1 MERFLQ
7 NLLIASIHGSIL
19 IFAVLLLRLVLL
31 KTPKKYIC
39 FLWLLAGIR
48 LLLPI
53 EIRSDLSLQ
62 PEFTLSFAKISS
74 LKWAAVLPWVWAVIA
89 ACFAIY
95 SLISYLRLK
104 DQVRDAIRIRG
115 GWESNKIETAFILG
129 FIKPKI
135 YIPMG
140 MDSQSRQNI
149 LAHERTHLD
158 KGDHWIKMIGFL
170 ALALHWFNPL
180 VWVAY
185 ILLCKDIE
193 IACDERVI
201 RFMELDERK
210 AYSSALLRCSS
221 RRAHFAASPVAF
233 GEVSVKQRILSIL
246 KYKKPS
252 FWLSLLGVL
261 AFFFVAVCFLTSP
274 PAAQTEVLS
283 PEEQAN
289 LAKIEQCREDLEERL
304 ASQELYIWMD
314 GTDSQGCVRWSAK
327 LYRQGEDTLWTLAFA
342 YREGIAEG
350 RMERAG
356 KHYVWY
362 SNGWVQSETADTQFE
377 TWLDLCRWDMDTAEF
392 VEETQED
399 GRRRLVFSTQWTEE
413 NKTRHMQ
420 TVAVGYDKTGVLSGI
435 RIEQPNYPDTDKIHL
450 NFGDRVINPEGEKP
464 ISQVFEEAEAAI
476 RDENVTNAE
485 LESQAVYNDW
495 GVSFRVA
502 ADRLSSTGSDISF
515 YQMEFGKGNLF
526 TTDEYWIEKY
536 TDGTWEQVPTVTTPN
551 WEGKGYGV
559 AKMNSTYE
567 YLDWSPLYGQLE
579 PGLYRMG
586 KRFENRGQEGNGVTR
601 LPAYAEFTILETV
614 NGDTPE
620 AKAAV
625 ERCYTKLEELKQRK
639 VLHWKTVSAKDSEDE
654 VWADGEDFLHITHF
668 FGPDVPEE
676 QLTENERRLTPR
688 TDTMVRYEGVG
699 YVTLREDPDIP
710 ASKDLGLAISTLSP
724 TRGGWSW
731 YGSIGEDL
739 NMSFYERKNQPIS
752 FPEGIGVVSDEK
764 VCFAAVW
771 DVGDGTQEMDIYTYR
786 FDEDGNLVYMEFKPM
801 DDGPERVFSM
811 EIFADTQTEIQ
822 EKIQSAV
829 RDVVTESFS
838 WTQDQAK
845 YTSGDFNIRQDSF
858 VNTQVSPVTGPV
870 QAARLAKQ
878 EYPNLPDEYA
888 IHVYRDDTMGM
899 WKVTI
904 ETEVAVQSE
913 YEFRDVYLS
922 DSGVTQLLVYEGPL
936 RFDESRK

>member
-7 NLLIASIHGSIL
+7 NLFTASIHGSIL
-19 IFAVLLLRLVLL
+19 IFAVLLLRLVLF

-62 PEFTLSFAKISS
+62 PELTLSFAKISS
-74 LKWAAVLPWVWAVIA
+74 LKWAAVLPWVWAAIA

-95 SLISYLRLK
+95 SLISYLKLK

-193 IACDERVI
+193 TACDERVI

-289 LAKIEQCREDLEERL
+289 LAKIEACREELEAQFAKE
-304 ASQELYIWMD
+304 AFCAAI
-314 GTDSQGCVRWSAK
+314 QGRTSNGSVRWTAK
-327 LYRQGEDTLWTLAFA
+327 LYWQGEDTLWTLCTS
-342 YREGIAEG
+342 YQEGIAEG
-350 RMERAG
+350 YMERAG
-356 KHYVWY
+356 KHYAWY
-362 SNGWVQSETADTQFE
+362 SDSWMLVDKADTRFGQ
-377 TWLDLCRWDMDTAEF
+377 WLDLFRWDMDTAAF
-392 VEETQED
+392 VEDTQED
-399 GRRRLVFSTQWTEE
+399 GYDRLRFTTQWEGEDQTIH
-413 NKTRHMQ
+413 TQ
-420 TVAVGYDKTGVLSGI
+420 TVQYTSKDTSVWVQ
-435 RIEQPNYPDTDKIHL
+435 IERPNYPDVDIIAL
-450 NFGDRVINPEGEKP
+450 CFGENVFFPEISKP

-495 GVSFRVA
+495 GVSFRVDD
-502 ADRLSSTGSDISF
+502 DRLSSTGSDISF

-614 NGDTPE
+614 NGDAPE

-676 QLTENERRLTPR
+676 QLTENERRLIPR
-688 TDTMVRYEGVG
+688 TDTMVRYDGVG
-699 YVTLREDPDIP
+699 YETLREDPDVP

-739 NMSFYERKNQPIS
+739 NMSFYERQNQPIS
-752 FPEGIGVVSDEK
+752 FPEGIGVISDEK

-771 DVGDGTQEMDIYTYR
+771 DVGDGTQEMDIYTYC
-786 FDEDGNLVYMEFKPM
+786 FDEDGNLVYMEFKPI

-829 RDVVTESFS
+829 QDVVTEPFS

-845 YTSGDFNIRQDSF
+845 YTSGDFNVRQDSF

-878 EYPNLPDEYA
+878 EYPNLPNEYA
-888 IHVYRDDTMGM
+888 IQVFRDDTMGM

-936 RFDESRK
+936 RFDEPRK

>member
-7 NLLIASIHGSIL
+7 NLLTASIHGSIL

-95 SLISYLRLK
+95 SLISYLKLK

-115 GWESNKIETAFILG
+115 GWESDKIETAFILG

-193 IACDERVI
+193 TACDERVI

-289 LAKIEQCREDLEERL
+289 LAKIEACREELEAQFAKE
-304 ASQELYIWMD
+304 AFYAAI
-314 GTDSQGCVRWSAK
+314 QGRTSNGSVRWTAK
-327 LYRQGEDTLWTLAFA
+327 LYWQGEDTLWTLCTS
-342 YREGIAEG
+342 YQEGIAEG
-350 RMERAG
+350 YMERAG
-356 KHYVWY
+356 KHYAWY
-362 SNGWVQSETADTQFE
+362 SDSWMLVDKADTRFGQ
-377 TWLDLCRWDMDTAEF
+377 WLDLFRWDMDTAAF
-392 VEETQED
+392 VEDTQED
-399 GRRRLVFSTQWTEE
+399 GYDRLRFTTQWEGEDQTIH
-413 NKTRHMQ
+413 TQ
-420 TVAVGYDKTGVLSGI
+420 TVQYTSKDTSVWVQ
-435 RIEQPNYPDTDKIHL
+435 IERPNYPDVDIIAL
-450 NFGDRVINPEGEKP
+450 CFGENVFFPEISKP

-495 GVSFRVA
+495 GVSFRIDD
-502 ADRLSSTGSDISF
+502 DRLSSTGSDISF

-536 TDGTWEQVPTVTTPN
+536 TDGTWQQVPTVTTPN

-829 RDVVTESFS
+829 QDVVTEPFS
-838 WTQDQAK
+838 WTQDQTK

-878 EYPNLPDEYA
+878 EYPNLPNEYA
-888 IHVYRDDTMGM
+888 IQVFRDDTMGM

-904 ETEVAVQSE
+904 QTEVAVQSE
-913 YEFRDVYLS
+913 YEYRDVYLS

>member
-7 NLLIASIHGSIL
+7 NLLTASIHGSIL

-39 FLWLLAGIR
+39 YLWLLAGIR

-95 SLISYLRLK
+95 SLISYLKLK

-115 GWESNKIETAFILG
+115 GWESDKIETAFILG

-193 IACDERVI
+193 TACDERVI

-289 LAKIEQCREDLEERL
+289 LAKIEQCREELEAQFAKE
-304 ASQELYIWMD
+304 AFCAAI
-314 GTDSQGCVRWSAK
+314 QGRTSNGSVRWTAK
-327 LYRQGEDTLWTLAFA
+327 LYWQGEDTLWTLCTS
-342 YREGIAEG
+342 YQEGIAEG
-350 RMERAG
+350 YMERAG
-356 KHYVWY
+356 KHYAWY
-362 SNGWVQSETADTQFE
+362 SDSWMLVDKADTRFGQ
-377 TWLDLCRWDMDTAEF
+377 WLDLFRWDMDTAAF
-392 VEETQED
+392 VEDTQED
-399 GRRRLVFSTQWTEE
+399 GYDRLRFTTQWEGEDQTIH
-413 NKTRHMQ
+413 TQ
-420 TVAVGYDKTGVLSGI
+420 TVQYTSKDTSVWVQ
-435 RIEQPNYPDTDKIHL
+435 IERPNYPDVDIIAL
-450 NFGDRVINPEGEKP
+450 CFGENVFFPEISKP

-495 GVSFRVA
+495 GVSFRIDD
-502 ADRLSSTGSDISF
+502 DRLSSTGSDISF

-614 NGDTPE
+614 YGDPE

-639 VLHWKTVSAKDSEDE
+639 VLHWKTVSAKNSEDE

-676 QLTENERRLTPR
+676 QLTEDDRRLTPR

-699 YVTLREDPDIP
+699 YETLREDPDIP

-731 YGSIGEDL
+731 CGSIGEDL
-739 NMSFYERKNQPIS
+739 NMIFYERKNHPIS

-771 DVGDGTQEMDIYTYR
+771 DVGDGTQEMDIYTYC
-786 FDEDGNLVYMEFKPM
+786 FDENGNLVYMEFKPI

-829 RDVVTESFS
+829 QDVVTEPFS

-845 YTSGDFNIRQDSF
+845 YTSGDFNVRQDSF
-858 VNTQVSPVTGPV
+858 VNTQVSPVTSPV

-878 EYPNLPDEYA
+878 EYPNLPNEYA
-888 IHVYRDDTMGM
+888 IQVFRDDTMGM

-904 ETEVAVQSE
+904 QTEVAVQSE
-913 YEFRDVYLS
+913 YEYRDVYLS

-936 RFDESRK
+936 RFDEPRK

>member
-7 NLLIASIHGSIL
+7 NLLTASIHGSIL
-19 IFAVLLLRLVLL
+19 IFAVLLLRLVLF

-39 FLWLLAGIR
+39 YLWLLAGIR

-95 SLISYLRLK
+95 SLISYLKLK

-115 GWESNKIETAFILG
+115 GWESSKIETAFILG

-289 LAKIEQCREDLEERL
+289 LAKIEQCREELEAQFAKE
-304 ASQELYIWMD
+304 AFCAAI
-314 GTDSQGCVRWSAK
+314 QGRTSNGSVRWTAK
-327 LYRQGEDTLWTLAFA
+327 LYWQGEDTLWTLCTS
-342 YREGIAEG
+342 YQEGIAEG
-350 RMERAG
+350 YMERAG
-356 KHYVWY
+356 KHYAWY
-362 SNGWVQSETADTQFE
+362 SDSWMLVDKADTRFGQ
-377 TWLDLCRWDMDTAEF
+377 WLDLFRWDMDTAAF
-392 VEETQED
+392 VEDTQED
-399 GRRRLVFSTQWTEE
+399 GYDRLRFTTQWEGEDQTIH
-413 NKTRHMQ
+413 TQ
-420 TVAVGYDKTGVLSGI
+420 TVQYTSKDTSVWVQ
-435 RIEQPNYPDTDKIHL
+435 IERPNYPDVDIIAL
-450 NFGDRVINPEGEKP
+450 CFGENVFFPESSKP

-495 GVSFRVA
+495 GVSFRIDD
-502 ADRLSSTGSDISF
+502 DRLSSTGSDISF

-586 KRFENRGQEGNGVTR
+586 KRFENRGHEGNGVMR

-654 VWADGEDFLHITHF
+654 VWADGENFLHITHF

-676 QLTENERRLTPR
+676 QLTEDDRRLIPR
-688 TDTMVRYEGVG
+688 TDTMVRYDGVG
-699 YVTLREDPDIP
+699 YETLREDPDIP

-739 NMSFYERKNQPIS
+739 NMNLYERKNQPIS
-752 FPEGIGVVSDEK
+752 FPEGIGVISDEK

-786 FDEDGNLVYMEFKPM
+786 FDEDGNLVYMEFKPI

-829 RDVVTESFS
+829 RDVVTEPFS

-845 YTSGDFNIRQDSF
+845 YTSGDFNVRQDSF

-878 EYPNLPDEYA
+878 EYPNLPNEYS
-888 IHVYRDDTMGM
+888 ILVFRDDTMGM

-904 ETEVAVQSE
+904 KTEVAVQSE
-913 YEFRDVYLS
+913 YEYRDVYLS

-936 RFDESRK
+936 RFDEPRK

>member
-7 NLLIASIHGSIL
+7 NLFTASIHGSIL

-39 FLWLLAGIR
+39 YLWLLAGIR

-95 SLISYLRLK
+95 SLISYLKLK

-115 GWESNKIETAFILG
+115 GWESDKIETAFILG

-193 IACDERVI
+193 TACDERVI

-274 PAAQTEVLS
+274 PAAQTEALS

-289 LAKIEQCREDLEERL
+289 LAKIEQCREELEAQFAKE
-304 ASQELYIWMD
+304 AFCAAI
-314 GTDSQGCVRWSAK
+314 QGRTSNGSVRWTAK
-327 LYRQGEDTLWTLAFA
+327 LYWQGEDTLWTLCTS
-342 YREGIAEG
+342 YQEGIAEG
-350 RMERAG
+350 YMERAG
-356 KHYVWY
+356 KHYAWY
-362 SNGWVQSETADTQFE
+362 SDSWMLVDKADTRFGQ
-377 TWLDLCRWDMDTAEF
+377 WLDLFRWDMDTAAF
-392 VEETQED
+392 VEDTQED
-399 GRRRLVFSTQWTEE
+399 GYDRLRFTTQWEGEDQTIH
-413 NKTRHMQ
+413 TQ
-420 TVAVGYDKTGVLSGI
+420 TVQYTSKDTSVWVQ
-435 RIEQPNYPDTDKIHL
+435 IERPNYPDVDIIAL
-450 NFGDRVINPEGEKP
+450 CFGENVFFPEISKP

-495 GVSFRVA
+495 GVSFRVDD
-502 ADRLSSTGSDISF
+502 DRLSSTGSDISF

-639 VLHWKTVSAKDSEDE
+639 ILHWKTVSAKDSEDE
-654 VWADGEDFLHITHF
+654 VWADGENFLHITHF

-676 QLTENERRLTPR
+676 QLTEDDRRLIPR
-688 TDTMVRYEGVG
+688 TDTMVRYDGVG
-699 YVTLREDPDIP
+699 YETLREDPDIP

-739 NMSFYERKNQPIS
+739 NMNLYERKNQPIS
-752 FPEGIGVVSDEK
+752 FPEGIGVISDEK
-764 VCFAAVW
+764 ICFAAVW

-829 RDVVTESFS
+829 QDVVTEPFS

-870 QAARLAKQ
+870 QAARLAKR
-878 EYPNLPDEYA
+878 EYPNLPNEYA
-888 IHVYRDDTMGM
+888 IQVFRDDTMGM

-913 YEFRDVYLS
+913 YEYRDVYLS

-936 RFDESRK
+936 RFDEPRK

>member
-7 NLLIASIHGSIL
+7 NLLTASIHGSIL

-39 FLWLLAGIR
+39 YLWLLAGIR

-95 SLISYLRLK
+95 SLISYLKLK
-104 DQVRDAIRIRG
+104 NQVRDAIRIRG

-193 IACDERVI
+193 TACDERVI

-289 LAKIEQCREDLEERL
+289 LAKIEACREELEAQFAKE
-304 ASQELYIWMD
+304 AFCAAI
-314 GTDSQGCVRWSAK
+314 QGRTSNGSVRWTAK
-327 LYRQGEDTLWTLAFA
+327 LYWQGEDTLWTLCTS
-342 YREGIAEG
+342 YQEGIAEG
-350 RMERAG
+350 YMERAG
-356 KHYVWY
+356 KHYAWY
-362 SNGWVQSETADTQFE
+362 SDSWMLVDKADTRFGQ
-377 TWLDLCRWDMDTAEF
+377 WLDLFRWDMDTAAF
-392 VEETQED
+392 VEDTQED
-399 GRRRLVFSTQWTEE
+399 GYDRLRFTTQWEGEDQTIH
-413 NKTRHMQ
+413 TQ
-420 TVAVGYDKTGVLSGI
+420 TVQYTSKDTSVWVQ
-435 RIEQPNYPDTDKIHL
+435 IERPNYPDVDIIAL
-450 NFGDRVINPEGEKP
+450 CFGENVFFPEISKP

-495 GVSFRVA
+495 GVSFRIDD
-502 ADRLSSTGSDISF
+502 DRLSSTGSDISF

-676 QLTENERRLTPR
+676 QLTEDERRLIPR

-699 YVTLREDPDIP
+699 YETLREDPDVP

-771 DVGDGTQEMDIYTYR
+771 DVGDGTQEMDIYTYC
-786 FDEDGNLVYMEFKPM
+786 FDENGNLVYKEVKPI

-829 RDVVTESFS
+829 RDVVTEPFS

-845 YTSGDFNIRQDSF
+845 YTSGDFNVRQDSF

-878 EYPNLPDEYA
+878 EYPNLPDEYS
-888 IHVYRDDTMGM
+888 ILVFRDDTMGM

-904 ETEVAVQSE
+904 KTEVAVQSE
-913 YEFRDVYLS
+913 YEYRDVYLS

-936 RFDESRK
+936 RFDEPRK

>member
-1 MERFLQ
+1 MERFLE
-7 NLLIASIHGSIL
+7 NLFTASIHGSIL
-19 IFAVLLLRLVLL
+19 ILAVLLLRLVLL

-62 PEFTLSFAKISS
+62 PELTLSFAKIFSQ
-74 LKWAAVLPWVWAVIA
+74 KWAAVLPWAWAVIA

-95 SLISYLRLK
+95 SLISYLKLK
-104 DQVRDAIRIRG
+104 DRVRDAIRIRG
-115 GWESNKIETAFILG
+115 GWESSKIETAFILG

-180 VWVAY
+180 VWMAY

-193 IACDERVI
+193 TACDERVI

-221 RRAHFAASPVAF
+221 RRTHFAASPVAF

-274 PAAQTEVLS
+274 PAAQTEALS

-289 LAKIEQCREDLEERL
+289 LAKIEACREELEAQFAKE
-304 ASQELYIWMD
+304 AFCAAI
-314 GTDSQGCVRWSAK
+314 QGRTSNGSVRWTAK
-327 LYRQGEDTLWTLAFA
+327 LYWQGEDTLWTLCTS
-342 YREGIAEG
+342 YQEGIAEG
-350 RMERAG
+350 YMERAG
-356 KHYVWY
+356 KHYAWY
-362 SNGWVQSETADTQFE
+362 SDSWMLVDKADTRFGQ
-377 TWLDLCRWDMDTAEF
+377 WLDLFRWDMDTAAF
-392 VEETQED
+392 VEDTQED
-399 GRRRLVFSTQWTEE
+399 GYDRLRFTTQWEGEDQTIH
-413 NKTRHMQ
+413 TQ
-420 TVAVGYDKTGVLSGI
+420 TVQYTSKDTSVWVQ
-435 RIEQPNYPDTDKIHL
+435 IERPNYPDVDIIAL
-450 NFGDRVINPEGEKP
+450 CFGENVFFPEISKP

-495 GVSFRVA
+495 GVSFRVDD
-502 ADRLSSTGSDISF
+502 DRLSSTGSDISF

-536 TDGTWEQVPTVTTPN
+536 TDGTWERVPTVTTPN

-620 AKAAV
+620 AKVAV

-676 QLTENERRLTPR
+676 QLTEDDRRLIPR

-699 YVTLREDPDIP
+699 YETLREDPDIP

-724 TRGGWSW
+724 TGGGWSW

-739 NMSFYERKNQPIS
+739 NMSFYERKNQPIF

-786 FDEDGNLVYMEFKPM
+786 FDEDGNLIYMEFKPI

-829 RDVVTESFS
+829 RDVVTEPFS

-858 VNTQVSPVTGPV
+858 VNTRVSPVTGPV

-878 EYPNLPDEYA
+878 EYPNLPNEYS
-888 IHVYRDDTMGM
+888 IRVFRDDTMGM

-904 ETEVAVQSE
+904 KTEVAVQSE
-913 YEFRDVYLS
+913 YEYRDVYLS

-936 RFDESRK
+936 SFDEPRK

>member
-7 NLLIASIHGSIL
+7 NLLTASIHGSIL

-39 FLWLLAGIR
+39 YLWLLAGIR

-95 SLISYLRLK
+95 SLISYLKLK
-104 DQVRDAIRIRG
+104 NQVRDAIRIRG
-115 GWESNKIETAFILG
+115 GWESSKIETAFILG

-193 IACDERVI
+193 TACDERVI

-289 LAKIEQCREDLEERL
+289 LAKIEACREELEAQFAKE
-304 ASQELYIWMD
+304 AFCAAI
-314 GTDSQGCVRWSAK
+314 QGRTSNGSVRWTAK
-327 LYRQGEDTLWTLAFA
+327 LYWQGEDTLWTL
-342 YREGIAEG
+342 YTPYQEGIAEG
-350 RMERAG
+350 YMERAG
-356 KHYVWY
+356 KHYAWY
-362 SNGWVQSETADTQFE
+362 SDSWMLVDKADTQFGQ
-377 TWLDLCRWDMDTAEF
+377 WLDLFRWDMDTAAF
-392 VEETQED
+392 VEDTQED
-399 GRRRLVFSTQWTEE
+399 GYDRLRFTTQWEGEDQTIH
-413 NKTRHMQ
+413 TQ
-420 TVAVGYDKTGVLSGI
+420 TVQYTSKDTSVWVQ
-435 RIEQPNYPDTDKIHL
+435 IERPNYPDVDIIAL
-450 NFGDRVINPEGEKP
+450 CFGENVFFPEINKP

-495 GVSFRVA
+495 GVSFRIDD
-502 ADRLSSTGSDISF
+502 DRLSSTGSDISF

-625 ERCYTKLEELKQRK
+625 ERCYSKLEELKQRK

-676 QLTENERRLTPR
+676 QLTEDDRRLIPR

-699 YVTLREDPDIP
+699 YETLREDPDVP

-731 YGSIGEDL
+731 CGSIGEDL

-771 DVGDGTQEMDIYTYR
+771 DVGDGTQEMDIYTYC

-845 YTSGDFNIRQDSF
+845 YTSGDFNVRQDSF

-878 EYPNLPDEYA
+878 EYPNLPDEYS
-888 IHVYRDDTMGM
+888 ILVFRDDTMGM

-904 ETEVAVQSE
+904 KTEVAVQSE
-913 YEFRDVYLS
+913 YEYRDVYLS

-936 RFDESRK
+936 RFDEPRK

>member
-7 NLLIASIHGSIL
+7 NLLTASIHGSIL
-19 IFAVLLLRLVLL
+19 IFAVLLLRVVLL
-31 KTPKKYIC
+31 KAPKKYIC
-39 FLWLLAGIR
+39 YLWLLAGIR

-95 SLISYLRLK
+95 SLISYLKLK

-193 IACDERVI
+193 TACDERVI

-283 PEEQAN
+283 PEEQEN

-304 ASQELYIWMD
+304 AKEAFCAAI
-314 GTDSQGCVRWSAK
+314 QGRTSNGSVRWTAK
-327 LYRQGEDTLWTLAFA
+327 FYWQGEDTLWTLCT
-342 YREGIAEG
+342 YYQEGIAEG
-350 RMERAG
+350 YMERAG
-356 KHYVWY
+356 KHYAWY
-362 SNGWVQSETADTQFE
+362 SDSWMLVDKADTRFGQ
-377 TWLDLCRWDMDTAEF
+377 WLDLFRWDMDTAAF
-392 VEETQED
+392 VEDTQED
-399 GRRRLVFSTQWTEE
+399 GYDRLRFTTQWEGEDQTIH
-413 NKTRHMQ
+413 TQ
-420 TVAVGYDKTGVLSGI
+420 TVQYTSKDTSVWVQ
-435 RIEQPNYPDTDKIHL
+435 IERPNYPDVDIIAL
-450 NFGDRVINPEGEKP
+450 CFGENVFFPEISKP

-495 GVSFRVA
+495 GVSFRIDD
-502 ADRLSSTGSDISF
+502 DRLSSTGSDISF

-536 TDGTWEQVPTVTTPN
+536 TDGTWQQVPTVTTPN

-676 QLTENERRLTPR
+676 QLTENERRLIPR
-688 TDTMVRYEGVG
+688 TDTMVRYDGVG
-699 YVTLREDPDIP
+699 YETLREDPDIP

-739 NMSFYERKNQPIS
+739 NMNLYERKNQPIS
-752 FPEGIGVVSDEK
+752 FPEGIGVISDEK

-771 DVGDGTQEMDIYTYR
+771 DVGDGTQEMDIYTYC
-786 FDEDGNLVYMEFKPM
+786 FDENGNLVYMEFKPI

-829 RDVVTESFS
+829 QDVVTEPFS

-878 EYPNLPDEYA
+878 EYPNLPDEYS
-888 IHVYRDDTMGM
+888 ILVFRDDTMGM

-936 RFDESRK
+936 KFDESRK

>member
-74 LKWAAVLPWVWAVIA
+74 LKWAAVLPWVWAAIA

-115 GWESNKIETAFILG
+115 GWESDKIETAFILG

-158 KGDHWIKMIGFL
+158 KGDHWIKMFGFL

-193 IACDERVI
+193 TACDERVI

-283 PEEQAN
+283 PEEQEN
-289 LAKIEQCREDLEERL
+289 LAKIEQCREELETQFAKE
-304 ASQELYIWMD
+304 AFCAAI
-314 GTDSQGCVRWSAK
+314 QGRTSNGSVRWTAK
-327 LYRQGEDTLWTLAFA
+327 LYWQGEDNLWTL
-342 YREGIAEG
+342 YTSYQEGIAEG
-350 RMERAG
+350 YMERAG
-356 KHYVWY
+356 KHYAWY
-362 SNGWVQSETADTQFE
+362 SDSWMLVDKADTRFGQ
-377 TWLDLCRWDMDTAEF
+377 WLDLFRWDMDTVAF

-399 GRRRLVFSTQWTEE
+399 GYDRLRFTTQWEGEDQTIH
-413 NKTRHMQ
+413 TQ
-420 TVAVGYDKTGVLSGI
+420 TVQYTSKDTSVWVQ
-435 RIEQPNYPDTDKIHL
+435 IERPNYPDVDIVAL
-450 NFGDRVINPEGEKP
+450 CFGENVFFPESSKP
-464 ISQVFEEAEAAI
+464 VSQVFEEAEATI
-476 RDENVTNAE
+476 RDETLTETE

-495 GVSFRVA
+495 GVSFRIDD
-502 ADRLSSTGSDISF
+502 DRLSSTGSDISF

-625 ERCYTKLEELKQRK
+625 DRCYAKLEELKLRK

-676 QLTENERRLTPR
+676 QLTEHERRLIPR

-699 YVTLREDPDIP
+699 YETLREDPDVP

-764 VCFAAVW
+764 VCFATVW
-771 DVGDGTQEMDIYTYR
+771 DVGDETQEMDIYTYR

-811 EIFADTQTEIQ
+811 EIFTDTQTEIQ

-829 RDVVTESFS
+829 RDVMTEPFS

-878 EYPNLPDEYA
+878 EYPNLPNEYA

-904 ETEVAVQSE
+904 KTEVAVQSE
-913 YEFRDVYLS
+913 YEYRDVYLS

-936 RFDESRK
+936 RFDEPRK

>member
-1 MERFLQ
+1 MERFLE
-7 NLLIASIHGSIL
+7 NLFTASIHGSIL

-39 FLWLLAGIR
+39 YLWLLAGIR

-95 SLISYLRLK
+95 SLISYLKLK

-180 VWVAY
+180 VWMAY

-193 IACDERVI
+193 TACDERVI

-274 PAAQTEVLS
+274 PAQTTKLLT
-283 PEEQAN
+283 PEEQAQM
-289 LAKIEQCREDLEERL
+289 AKIEQCRKDLEDRF
-304 ASQELYIWMD
+304 SRQELCLQITGANASGD
-314 GTDSQGCVRWSAK
+314 VRWNANVYK
-327 LYRQGEDTLWTLAFA
+327 QGSDTLWELYSTT
-342 YREGIAEG
+342 GDVITEG
-350 RMERAG
+350 RMERGG
-356 KHYVWY
+356 KHYAWY
-362 SNGWVQSETADTQFE
+362 SGGWMETDSADTQFDK
-377 TWLDLCRWDMDTAEF
+377 WLNLFRWDMDTAQF
-392 VEETQED
+392 VSETQGENVRELTFTARWAGED
-399 GRRRLVFSTQWTEE
+399 QTLHTQTFWVSYSAEDSLI
-413 NKTRHMQ
+413 M
-420 TVAVGYDKTGVLSGI
+420 VDV
-435 RIEQPNYPDTDKIHL
+435 EQPNYPSTNKIYL
-450 NFGDRVINPEGEKP
+450 
-464 ISQVFEEAEAAI
+464 SFEEQNVSVWGGKTVADFFADADAQI
-476 RDENVTNAE
+476 RDGTVTDADLETQAE
-485 LESQAVYNDW
+485 YNDW
-495 GVSFRVA
+495 GLYFRVDD
-502 ADRLSSTGSDISF
+502 DRLSSVGSDVGFGQSPL
-515 YQMEFGKGNLF
+515 GKGNLF
-526 TTDEYWIEKY
+526 TTDEYWLEKLV
-536 TDGTWEQVPTVTTPN
+536 DGTWEKLPTVMAPSWKN
-551 WEGKGYGV
+551 QGFGV
-559 AKMNSTYE
+559 AKNMSTYG
-567 YLDWSPLYGQLE
+567 YIDWSTLYGKLE
-579 PGLYRMG
+579 PGQYRMG
-586 KRFENRGQEGNGVTR
+586 KQFRCQEENSNQVYEI
-601 LPAYAEFTILETV
+601 PFYAEFQINESV
-614 NGDTPE
+614 ESASPD
-620 AKAAV
+620 AQAAV
-625 ERCYTKLEELKQRK
+625 ERCYSKLEELKK
-639 VLHWKTVSAKDSEDE
+639 KTTLHWKSVMGEDSEFE
-654 VWADGEDFLHITHF
+654 NWVDGEDFLEIVHWN
-668 FGPDVPEE
+668 VPEGAVLME
-676 QLTENERRLTPR
+676 GENSTIPR
-688 TDTMVRYEGVG
+688 VDTSIRYDGVG
-699 YVTLREDPDIP
+699 YADVREDPEVLT
-710 ASKDLGLAISTLSP
+710 SKVLGLGISTLSP
-724 TRGGWSW
+724 NRGGWSTE
-731 YGSIGEDL
+731 GIADDF
-739 NMSFYERKNQPIS
+739 NMSFFERSNHTIT
-752 FPEGIGVVSDEK
+752 FPDGVGVVSDEMVRYMETWK
-764 VCFAAVW
+764 IYGGDEYSAIFTFRFDKNGDLYYMEYKT
-771 DVGDGTQEMDIYTYR
+771 DVGSSRAYISSIE
-786 FDEDGNLVYMEFKPM
+786 
-801 DDGPERVFSM
+801 VFS
-811 EIFADTQTEIQ
+811 DTQQEIR
-822 EKIQSAV
+822 EKIQSTLEE
-829 RDVVTESFS
+829 RLITEPFS

-845 YTSGDFNIRQDSF
+845 YTSGDFNVRQDSF

-878 EYPNLPDEYA
+878 EYPNLPDEYS
-888 IHVYRDDTMGM
+888 IRVFRDDTMGM

-904 ETEVAVQSE
+904 KTEVAVQSE
-913 YEFRDVYLS
+913 YEYRDVYLS

-936 RFDESRK
+936 RFDEPRK

>member
-7 NLLIASIHGSIL
+7 NLFTASFHGSIL

-39 FLWLLAGIR
+39 YLWLLAGIR

-95 SLISYLRLK
+95 SLISYLKLK
-104 DQVRDAIRIRG
+104 NQVRDAIRIRG
-115 GWESNKIETAFILG
+115 GWESDKIETAFILG

-193 IACDERVI
+193 TACDERVI

-283 PEEQAN
+283 PEEQEN
-289 LAKIEQCREDLEERL
+289 LAKIEACREELEAQFAKE
-304 ASQELYIWMD
+304 AFCAAI
-314 GTDSQGCVRWSAK
+314 QGRTSNGSVRWTAK
-327 LYRQGEDTLWTLAFA
+327 LYWQGEDTLWTLCTS
-342 YREGIAEG
+342 YQEGIAEG
-350 RMERAG
+350 YMERAG
-356 KHYVWY
+356 KHYAWY
-362 SNGWVQSETADTQFE
+362 SDSWMLVDKADTRFGQ
-377 TWLDLCRWDMDTAEF
+377 WLDLFRWDMDTAAF
-392 VEETQED
+392 VEDTQED
-399 GRRRLVFSTQWTEE
+399 GYDRLRFTTQWEGEDQTIH
-413 NKTRHMQ
+413 TQ
-420 TVAVGYDKTGVLSGI
+420 TVQYTSKDTSVWVQ
-435 RIEQPNYPDTDKIHL
+435 IERPNYPDVDIIAL
-450 NFGDRVINPEGEKP
+450 CFGENVFFPEISKP

-495 GVSFRVA
+495 GVSFRVDD
-502 ADRLSSTGSDISF
+502 DRLSSTGSDISF

-676 QLTENERRLTPR
+676 QLTEDERRLIPR

-699 YVTLREDPDIP
+699 YETLREDPDVP

-786 FDEDGNLVYMEFKPM
+786 FDEDGNLVYMEFKPI
-801 DDGPERVFSM
+801 DVGPERVFSM

-829 RDVVTESFS
+829 QDVVTEPFS

-845 YTSGDFNIRQDSF
+845 YTSGDFNVRQDSF

-878 EYPNLPDEYA
+878 EYPNLPNEYA
-888 IHVYRDDTMGM
+888 IQVFRDDTMGM

-904 ETEVAVQSE
+904 KTEVAVQSE
-913 YEFRDVYLS
+913 YEYRDVYLS

-936 RFDESRK
+936 SFDEPRK

>member
-7 NLLIASIHGSIL
+7 NLLTASIHGSIL

-39 FLWLLAGIR
+39 YLWLLAGIR

-95 SLISYLRLK
+95 SLISYLKLK

-115 GWESNKIETAFILG
+115 GWESDKIETAFILG

-135 YIPMG
+135 YIPLG

-193 IACDERVI
+193 TACDERVI

-274 PAAQTEVLS
+274 PAAQTQVLS

-289 LAKIEQCREDLEERL
+289 LAKIEACREELEAQFAKE
-304 ASQELYIWMD
+304 AFCAAI
-314 GTDSQGCVRWSAK
+314 QGRTSNGSVRWTAK
-327 LYRQGEDTLWTLAFA
+327 LYWQGEDTLWTLCTS
-342 YREGIAEG
+342 YQEGIAEG
-350 RMERAG
+350 YMERAG
-356 KHYVWY
+356 KHYAWY
-362 SNGWVQSETADTQFE
+362 SDSWMLVDKADTRFGQ
-377 TWLDLCRWDMDTAEF
+377 WLDLFRWDMDTAAF
-392 VEETQED
+392 VEDTQED
-399 GRRRLVFSTQWTEE
+399 GYDRLRFTTQWEGEDQTIH
-413 NKTRHMQ
+413 TQ
-420 TVAVGYDKTGVLSGI
+420 TVQYTSKDTSVWVQ
-435 RIEQPNYPDTDKIHL
+435 IERPNYPDVDIIAL
-450 NFGDRVINPEGEKP
+450 CFGENVFFPEISKP

-495 GVSFRVA
+495 GVSFRIDD
-502 ADRLSSTGSDISF
+502 DRLSSTGSDISF

-752 FPEGIGVVSDEK
+752 FPEGIGVISDEK

-771 DVGDGTQEMDIYTYR
+771 DVGNGTQEMDIYTYC
-786 FDEDGNLVYMEFKPM
+786 FDENGDLVYMEFKPI

-829 RDVVTESFS
+829 QDVVTEPFS

-888 IHVYRDDTMGM
+888 IQVFRDDTMGM

-904 ETEVAVQSE
+904 KTEVAVQSE
-913 YEFRDVYLS
+913 YEYRDVYLS

>member
-7 NLLIASIHGSIL
+7 NLLTASIHGSIL

-53 EIRSDLSLQ
+53 ESRSDLSLQ

-115 GWESNKIETAFILG
+115 GWESSKIETAFILG

-193 IACDERVI
+193 TACDERVI

-246 KYKKPS
+246 KYQKPS

-289 LAKIEQCREDLEERL
+289 LAKIEQCREDLEAQFAKE
-304 ASQELYIWMD
+304 AFCAAI
-314 GTDSQGCVRWSAK
+314 QGRTSNGSVRWTAK
-327 LYRQGEDTLWTLAFA
+327 LYWQGEDTLWTLCTF
-342 YREGIAEG
+342 YQEGIAEG
-350 RMERAG
+350 YMERAG
-356 KHYVWY
+356 KHYAWY
-362 SNGWVQSETADTQFE
+362 SDSWMLVDKADTRFGQ
-377 TWLDLCRWDMDTAEF
+377 WLDLFRWDMDTAAF
-392 VEETQED
+392 VEDTQED
-399 GRRRLVFSTQWTEE
+399 GYDRLRFTTQWEGEDQTIH
-413 NKTRHMQ
+413 TQ
-420 TVAVGYDKTGVLSGI
+420 TVQYTSKDTSVWVQ
-435 RIEQPNYPDTDKIHL
+435 IERPNYPDVDIIAL
-450 NFGDRVINPEGEKP
+450 CFGENVFFPESSKP

-495 GVSFRVA
+495 GVSFRIDD
-502 ADRLSSTGSDISF
+502 DRLSSTGSDISF

-586 KRFENRGQEGNGVTR
+586 KRFENRGQEGNGVAR

-614 NGDTPE
+614 NADTPE

-625 ERCYTKLEELKQRK
+625 DRCYAKLEELKQRK

-676 QLTENERRLTPR
+676 QLTEHERRLIPR

-699 YVTLREDPDIP
+699 YETLRENPDIP

-731 YGSIGEDL
+731 SGSIGEDL
-739 NMSFYERKNQPIS
+739 NMIFYERKNQPIS
-752 FPEGIGVVSDEK
+752 FPEGIGVISDEK

-786 FDEDGNLVYMEFKPM
+786 FDEDGNLVYMEYKPM

-811 EIFADTQTEIQ
+811 EIFTDTQTEIQ

-829 RDVVTESFS
+829 RDVVTEPFS

-845 YTSGDFNIRQDSF
+845 YTSGNFNIRQDSF

-878 EYPNLPDEYA
+878 EYPNLPNEYA

-936 RFDESRK
+936 RFDEPRK

>member
-7 NLLIASIHGSIL
+7 NLLTASIHGSIL

-193 IACDERVI
+193 TACDERVI

-274 PAAQTEVLS
+274 PAAQTQVLS
-283 PEEQAN
+283 PEEQEN
-289 LAKIEQCREDLEERL
+289 LAKIEQCREDLEAQFAKEEFC
-304 ASQELYIWMD
+304 AAI
-314 GTDSQGCVRWSAK
+314 QGRTSNGSVRWTAK
-327 LYRQGEDTLWTLAFA
+327 LYWQGEDTLWTLYSA
-342 YREGIAEG
+342 YQEGIAEG
-350 RMERAG
+350 YMERAG
-356 KHYVWY
+356 KHYAWY
-362 SNGWVQSETADTQFE
+362 SDSWMLVDEADTRFGQ
-377 TWLDLCRWDMDTAEF
+377 WLDLFRWNMDTAAF

-399 GRRRLVFSTQWTEE
+399 GYDRIRFTTQWEGEDQTIH
-413 NKTRHMQ
+413 TQ
-420 TVAVGYDKTGVLSGI
+420 TVQYTSKDTSVWVQ
-435 RIEQPNYPDTDKIHL
+435 IERPNYPDVDIIAL
-450 NFGDRVINPEGEKP
+450 CFGENVFFPESSKP

-495 GVSFRVA
+495 GVSFRIDD
-502 ADRLSSTGSDISF
+502 DRLSSTGSDISF

-586 KRFENRGQEGNGVTR
+586 KRFENRGQEGNGVAR

-614 NGDTPE
+614 NADTPE

-625 ERCYTKLEELKQRK
+625 DRCYAKLEELKQRK

-676 QLTENERRLTPR
+676 QLTEDDRRLTPR
-688 TDTMVRYEGVG
+688 TDTIVRYEGVG
-699 YVTLREDPDIP
+699 YETLRKDPDIP

-731 YGSIGEDL
+731 CGSIGEDL

-752 FPEGIGVVSDEK
+752 FPEGIGVISDEK

-786 FDEDGNLVYMEFKPM
+786 FDEDGNLVYMEYKPM

-811 EIFADTQTEIQ
+811 EIFTDTQTEIQ

-829 RDVVTESFS
+829 RDVVTEPFS

-845 YTSGDFNIRQDSF
+845 YTSGDFNVRQDSF

-878 EYPNLPDEYA
+878 EYPNLPNEYA
-888 IHVYRDDTMGM
+888 IQVFRDDTMGM

-904 ETEVAVQSE
+904 DAYVDYQSTYE
-913 YEFRDVYLS
+913 YRDVYLS
-922 DSGVTQLLVYEGPL
+922 DSGITKLLVYEGPVS
-936 RFDESRK
+936 FDEERK

>member
-7 NLLIASIHGSIL
+7 NLLTASIHGSIL

-95 SLISYLRLK
+95 SLISYLKLK

-193 IACDERVI
+193 TACDERVI

-289 LAKIEQCREDLEERL
+289 LAKIEACREELEAQFAKE
-304 ASQELYIWMD
+304 AFCAAI
-314 GTDSQGCVRWSAK
+314 QGRTSNGSVRWTAK
-327 LYRQGEDTLWTLAFA
+327 LYWQGEDTLWTLFTS
-342 YREGIAEG
+342 YQEGIAEG
-350 RMERAG
+350 YMERAG
-356 KHYVWY
+356 KHYAWY
-362 SNGWVQSETADTQFE
+362 SDSWMLVDKADTRFGQ
-377 TWLDLCRWDMDTAEF
+377 WLDLFRWDMDTAAF
-392 VEETQED
+392 VEDTQED
-399 GRRRLVFSTQWTEE
+399 GYDRLRFTTQWEGEDQTIH
-413 NKTRHMQ
+413 TQ
-420 TVAVGYDKTGVLSGI
+420 TVQYTSKDTSVWVQ
-435 RIEQPNYPDTDKIHL
+435 IERPNYPDVDIIAL
-450 NFGDRVINPEGEKP
+450 CFGENVFFPEISKP

-495 GVSFRVA
+495 GVSFRIDD
-502 ADRLSSTGSDISF
+502 DRLSSTGSDISF

-536 TDGTWEQVPTVTTPN
+536 TDGTWQQVPTVTTPN

-567 YLDWSPLYGQLE
+567 YLDWSLLYGQLE

-654 VWADGEDFLHITHF
+654 VWADGENFLHITHF

-676 QLTENERRLTPR
+676 QLTEDDRRLIPR
-688 TDTMVRYEGVG
+688 TDTMVRYDGVG
-699 YVTLREDPDIP
+699 YETLREDPDIP

-829 RDVVTESFS
+829 QDVVTEPFS

-845 YTSGDFNIRQDSF
+845 YTSGDFNVRQDSF

-878 EYPNLPDEYA
+878 EYPNLPNEYA
-888 IHVYRDDTMGM
+888 IQVFRDDTMGM

-904 ETEVAVQSE
+904 KTEVAVQSE
-913 YEFRDVYLS
+913 YEYRDVYLS

-936 RFDESRK
+936 RFDEPRK

>member
-1 MERFLQ
+1 MERFLE
-7 NLLIASIHGSIL
+7 NLFTASIHGSIL
-19 IFAVLLLRLVLL
+19 ILAVLLLRLVLL

-62 PEFTLSFAKISS
+62 PELTLSFAKIFSQ
-74 LKWAAVLPWVWAVIA
+74 KWAAVLPWAWAVIA

-95 SLISYLRLK
+95 SLISYLKLK
-104 DQVRDAIRIRG
+104 DRVRDAIRIRG
-115 GWESNKIETAFILG
+115 GWESSKIETAFILG

-180 VWVAY
+180 VWMAY

-193 IACDERVI
+193 TACDERVI

-221 RRAHFAASPVAF
+221 RRTHFAASPVAF

-274 PAAQTEVLS
+274 PAAQTEALS

-289 LAKIEQCREDLEERL
+289 LAKIEACREELEAQFAKE
-304 ASQELYIWMD
+304 AFCAAI
-314 GTDSQGCVRWSAK
+314 QGRTSNGSVRWTAK
-327 LYRQGEDTLWTLAFA
+327 LYWQGEDTLWTLCTS
-342 YREGIAEG
+342 YQEGIAEG
-350 RMERAG
+350 YMERAG
-356 KHYVWY
+356 KHYAWY
-362 SNGWVQSETADTQFE
+362 SDSWMLVDKADTRFGQ
-377 TWLDLCRWDMDTAEF
+377 WLDLFRLDMDTAAF
-392 VEETQED
+392 VEDTQED
-399 GRRRLVFSTQWTEE
+399 GYDRLRFTTQWEGEDQTIH
-413 NKTRHMQ
+413 TQ
-420 TVAVGYDKTGVLSGI
+420 TVQYTSKDTSVWVQ
-435 RIEQPNYPDTDKIHL
+435 IERPNYPDVDIIAL
-450 NFGDRVINPEGEKP
+450 CFGENVFFPEISKP

-495 GVSFRVA
+495 GVSFRVDD
-502 ADRLSSTGSDISF
+502 DRLSSTGSDISF

-536 TDGTWEQVPTVTTPN
+536 TDGTWERVPTVTTPN

-620 AKAAV
+620 AKVAV

-676 QLTENERRLTPR
+676 QLTEDDRRLIPR

-699 YVTLREDPDIP
+699 YETLREDPDIP

-724 TRGGWSW
+724 TGGGWSW

-739 NMSFYERKNQPIS
+739 NMSFYERKNQPIF

-786 FDEDGNLVYMEFKPM
+786 FDEDGNLIYMEFKPI

-829 RDVVTESFS
+829 RDVVTEPFS

-858 VNTQVSPVTGPV
+858 VNTRVSPVTGPV

-878 EYPNLPDEYA
+878 EYPNLPNEYS
-888 IHVYRDDTMGM
+888 IRVFRDDTMGM

-904 ETEVAVQSE
+904 KTEVAVQSE
-913 YEFRDVYLS
+913 YEYRDVYLS

-936 RFDESRK
+936 SFDEPRK

>member
-7 NLLIASIHGSIL
+7 NLLTASIHGSIL
-19 IFAVLLLRLVLL
+19 IFAVLLLRLALL

-39 FLWLLAGIR
+39 YLWLLAGIR

-74 LKWAAVLPWVWAVIA
+74 LKWAAVLPWGWAVIA

-95 SLISYLRLK
+95 SLISYLKLK
-104 DQVRDAIRIRG
+104 NQVRDAIRIRG
-115 GWESNKIETAFILG
+115 GWESDKIETAFILG

-193 IACDERVI
+193 TACDERVI

-221 RRAHFAASPVAF
+221 RRAYFAASPVAF

-289 LAKIEQCREDLEERL
+289 LAKIEACREELEAQFAKE
-304 ASQELYIWMD
+304 AFYAAI
-314 GTDSQGCVRWSAK
+314 QGRTSNGSVRWTAK
-327 LYRQGEDTLWTLAFA
+327 LYWQGEDTLWTLCTS
-342 YREGIAEG
+342 YQEGIAEG
-350 RMERAG
+350 YMERAG
-356 KHYVWY
+356 KHYAWY
-362 SNGWVQSETADTQFE
+362 SDSWMLVDKADTRFGQ
-377 TWLDLCRWDMDTAEF
+377 WLDLFRWDMDTAAF
-392 VEETQED
+392 VEDTQED
-399 GRRRLVFSTQWTEE
+399 GYDRLRFTTQWEGEDQTIH
-413 NKTRHMQ
+413 TQ
-420 TVAVGYDKTGVLSGI
+420 TVQYTSKDTSVWVQ
-435 RIEQPNYPDTDKIHL
+435 IERPNYPDVDIIAL
-450 NFGDRVINPEGEKP
+450 CFGENVFFPEISKP

-495 GVSFRVA
+495 GVSFRIDD
-502 ADRLSSTGSDISF
+502 DRLSSTGSDISF

-786 FDEDGNLVYMEFKPM
+786 FDEDGNLVYMEFKPL
-801 DDGPERVFSM
+801 DDGPERVFST
-811 EIFADTQTEIQ
+811 EIFADTQTEIR

-829 RDVVTESFS
+829 RDVVTEPFS

-878 EYPNLPDEYA
+878 EYPNLPNEYA
-888 IHVYRDDTMGM
+888 IQVFRDDTMGM

-904 ETEVAVQSE
+904 KTEVAVQSE
-913 YEFRDVYLS
+913 YEYRDVYLS

-936 RFDESRK
+936 RFDEPRK

>member
-7 NLLIASIHGSIL
+7 NLLTASIHGSIVIL
-19 IFAVLLLRLVLL
+19 AVLLLRLVLY

-62 PEFTLSFAKISS
+62 PEFSLSFAKVSS

-89 ACFAIY
+89 LGFAVY
-95 SLISYLRLK
+95 SLISYLKLK
-104 DQVRDAIRIRG
+104 SRVRDAIRIRG
-115 GWESNKIETAFILG
+115 GWESDKIETAFILG

-180 VWVAY
+180 VWAAY

-193 IACDERVI
+193 VACDERVI
-201 RFMELDERK
+201 RFMELEERK

-233 GEVSVKQRILSIL
+233 GEVSVKQRIMSIL

-274 PAAQTEVLS
+274 TAVRTEALS

-289 LAKIEQCREDLEERL
+289 LAKIEACREDLEAEF
-304 ASQELYIWMD
+304 AKEEFCAAI
-314 GTDSQGCVRWSAK
+314 QGRTSSGSVRWTAK
-327 LYRQGEDTLWTLAFA
+327 LYWQGEDTLWTLYSA
-342 YREGIAEG
+342 YQEGIAEG
-350 RMERAG
+350 YMERAG
-356 KHYVWY
+356 KHYAWY
-362 SNGWVQSETADTQFE
+362 SDSWMLVDEADTRFGQ
-377 TWLDLCRWDMDTAEF
+377 WLDIFRWNMDTAAF

-399 GRRRLVFSTQWTEE
+399 GYDRIRFTTQWEGE
-413 NKTRHMQ
+413 DQ
-420 TVAVGYDKTGVLSGI
+420 TIHTQMVQYTSKDSSVWVQ
-435 RIEQPNYPDTDKIHL
+435 IERPNYPDVDIVAL
-450 NFGDRVINPEGEKP
+450 CFGENVFFPESSKP
-464 ISQVFEEAEAAI
+464 IAQVFEEAENAI
-476 RDENVTNAE
+476 RDETVTNTE

-515 YQMEFGKGNLF
+515 YQMDYGKGNLF

-536 TDGTWEQVPTVTTPN
+536 TDGAWERVPTVTTPH

-586 KRFENRGQEGNGVTR
+586 KRFENRGEEGNSVTR

-614 NGDTPE
+614 DASSPD

-625 ERCYTKLEELKQRK
+625 DRCYAKLEELKQRK
-639 VLHWKTVSAKDSEDE
+639 ILHWKTVSGLESEDE

-676 QLTENERRLTPR
+676 QLTEDDRRLAPR
-688 TDTMVRYEGVG
+688 TDTMVLYEGVG
-699 YVTLREDPDIP
+699 YETLREDPDIP
-710 ASKDLGLAISTLSP
+710 ASKDLGLGISTLSP
-724 TRGGWSW
+724 TGGWSW
-731 YGSIGEDL
+731 SGSIAEDL
-739 NMSFYERKNQPIS
+739 NISFYERGNYPIS
-752 FPEGIGVVSDEK
+752 FPEGVGVVSDEM
-764 VCFAAVW
+764 VRFTTVW
-771 DVGDGTQEMDIYTYR
+771 NFDDGTQETNVYTYR
-786 FDEDGNLVYMEFKPM
+786 FDKDGNLIYMEWQPK
-801 DDGPERVFSM
+801 DNGPERVYSI
-811 EIFADTQTEIQ
+811 EVFADTQAEIQ
-822 EKIQSAV
+822 EKIKNSV
-829 RDVVTESFS
+829 LNVVAEPFS

-858 VNTQVSPVTGPV
+858 VNTQVSPITDPV
-870 QAARLAKQ
+870 EAARRAEK
-878 EYPNLPDEYA
+878 EYPSLLNEYA

-904 ETEVAVQSE
+904 ETEVARQSE

-936 RFDESRK
+936 RFDEDRK

>member
-7 NLLIASIHGSIL
+7 NLLTASIHGSIL
-19 IFAVLLLRLVLL
+19 ILAVLLLRLVLL

-39 FLWLLAGIR
+39 YLWLLAGIR

-95 SLISYLRLK
+95 SLISYLKLK
-104 DQVRDAIRIRG
+104 NQVRDAIRIRG

-193 IACDERVI
+193 TACDERVI

-289 LAKIEQCREDLEERL
+289 LAKIEACREELEAQFAKE
-304 ASQELYIWMD
+304 AFCAAI
-314 GTDSQGCVRWSAK
+314 QGRTSNGSVRWTAK
-327 LYRQGEDTLWTLAFA
+327 LYWQGEDTLWTLCTS
-342 YREGIAEG
+342 YQEGIAEG
-350 RMERAG
+350 YMERAG
-356 KHYVWY
+356 KHYAWY
-362 SNGWVQSETADTQFE
+362 SDSWMLVDKADTRFGQ
-377 TWLDLCRWDMDTAEF
+377 WLDLFRWDMDTAAF
-392 VEETQED
+392 VEDTQED
-399 GRRRLVFSTQWTEE
+399 GYDRLRFTTQWEGEDQTIH
-413 NKTRHMQ
+413 TQ
-420 TVAVGYDKTGVLSGI
+420 TVQYTSKDTSVWVQ
-435 RIEQPNYPDTDKIHL
+435 IERPNYPDVDIIAL
-450 NFGDRVINPEGEKP
+450 CFGENVFFPEISKP

-495 GVSFRVA
+495 GVSFRIDD
-502 ADRLSSTGSDISF
+502 DRLSSTGSDISF

-676 QLTENERRLTPR
+676 QLTENERRLIPR
-688 TDTMVRYEGVG
+688 TDTMVRYDGVG
-699 YVTLREDPDIP
+699 YETLREDPDIP

-739 NMSFYERKNQPIS
+739 NMNFYERKNQPIS
-752 FPEGIGVVSDEK
+752 FPEGIGVISDEK

-786 FDEDGNLVYMEFKPM
+786 FDEDGNLVYMEFKPI

-811 EIFADTQTEIQ
+811 EIFTDTQTEIQ

-829 RDVVTESFS
+829 QDVVTEPFS

-845 YTSGDFNIRQDSF
+845 YTSGDFNVRQDSF

-888 IHVYRDDTMGM
+888 IQVFRDDTMGM

-904 ETEVAVQSE
+904 KTEVAVQSE

-936 RFDESRK
+936 RFDEPRK

>member
-7 NLLIASIHGSIL
+7 NLLTASIHGSIL

-193 IACDERVI
+193 TACDERVI

-274 PAAQTEVLS
+274 PAAQTQVLS
-283 PEEQAN
+283 PEEQEN
-289 LAKIEQCREDLEERL
+289 LAKIEQCREDLEAQFAKEEFC
-304 ASQELYIWMD
+304 AAI
-314 GTDSQGCVRWSAK
+314 QGRTSNGSVRWTAK
-327 LYRQGEDTLWTLAFA
+327 LYWQGEDTLWTLYSA
-342 YREGIAEG
+342 YQEGIAEG
-350 RMERAG
+350 YMERAG
-356 KHYVWY
+356 KHYAWY
-362 SNGWVQSETADTQFE
+362 SDSWMLVDEADTRFGQ
-377 TWLDLCRWDMDTAEF
+377 WLDLFRWNMDTAAF

-399 GRRRLVFSTQWTEE
+399 GYDRIRFTTQWEGEDQTIH
-413 NKTRHMQ
+413 TQ
-420 TVAVGYDKTGVLSGI
+420 TVQYTSKDTSVWVQ
-435 RIEQPNYPDTDKIHL
+435 IERPNYPDVDIIAL
-450 NFGDRVINPEGEKP
+450 CFGENVFFPESSKP

-495 GVSFRVA
+495 GVSFRIDD
-502 ADRLSSTGSDISF
+502 DRLSSTGSDISF

-586 KRFENRGQEGNGVTR
+586 KRFENRGQEGNGVAR

-614 NGDTPE
+614 NADTPE

-625 ERCYTKLEELKQRK
+625 DRCYAKLEELKQRK

-676 QLTENERRLTPR
+676 QLTEDDRRLTPR
-688 TDTMVRYEGVG
+688 TDTIVRYEGVG
-699 YVTLREDPDIP
+699 YETLRKDPDIP

-731 YGSIGEDL
+731 CGSIGEDL

-752 FPEGIGVVSDEK
+752 FPEGIGVISDEK

-786 FDEDGNLVYMEFKPM
+786 FDEDGNLVYMEYKPM
-801 DDGPERVFSM
+801 DDGPERVSSM
-811 EIFADTQTEIQ
+811 EIFTDTQTEIQ

-829 RDVVTESFS
+829 RDVVTEPFS

-845 YTSGDFNIRQDSF
+845 YTSGDFNVRQDSF

-913 YEFRDVYLS
+913 YEYRDVYLS

-936 RFDESRK
+936 RFDEPRK

>member
-39 FLWLLAGIR
+39 YLWLLAGIR

-95 SLISYLRLK
+95 SLISYLKLK
-104 DQVRDAIRIRG
+104 NQVRDAIRIRG
-115 GWESNKIETAFILG
+115 GWESDKIETAFILG

-193 IACDERVI
+193 TACDERVI

-289 LAKIEQCREDLEERL
+289 LAKIEACREELEAQFAKE
-304 ASQELYIWMD
+304 AFCAAI
-314 GTDSQGCVRWSAK
+314 QGRTSNGSVRWTAK
-327 LYRQGEDTLWTLAFA
+327 LYWQGEDTLWTLCTS
-342 YREGIAEG
+342 YQEGIAEG
-350 RMERAG
+350 YMERAG
-356 KHYVWY
+356 KHYAWY
-362 SNGWVQSETADTQFE
+362 SDSWMLVDKADTRFGQ
-377 TWLDLCRWDMDTAEF
+377 WLDLFRWDMDTAAF
-392 VEETQED
+392 VEDTQED
-399 GRRRLVFSTQWTEE
+399 GYDRLRFTTQWEGEDQTIH
-413 NKTRHMQ
+413 TQ
-420 TVAVGYDKTGVLSGI
+420 TVQYTSKDTSVWVQ
-435 RIEQPNYPDTDKIHL
+435 IERPNYPDVDIIAL
-450 NFGDRVINPEGEKP
+450 CFGENVFFPEISKP

-495 GVSFRVA
+495 GVSFRIDD
-502 ADRLSSTGSDISF
+502 DRLSSTGSDISF

-614 NGDTPE
+614 NGDPE

-699 YVTLREDPDIP
+699 YETLREDPDVP

-771 DVGDGTQEMDIYTYR
+771 DVGDGTQEMDIYTYC
-786 FDEDGNLVYMEFKPM
+786 FDENGNLVYMEFKPI

-829 RDVVTESFS
+829 RDVVTEPFS

-878 EYPNLPDEYA
+878 EYPNLPNEYA
-888 IHVYRDDTMGM
+888 IQVFRDDTMGM

-904 ETEVAVQSE
+904 KTEVAVQSE
-913 YEFRDVYLS
+913 YEYRDVYLS

-936 RFDESRK
+936 RFDEPRK

>member
-7 NLLIASIHGSIL
+7 NLLTASIHGSIL

-95 SLISYLRLK
+95 SLISYLKLK

-115 GWESNKIETAFILG
+115 GWESDKIETAFILG

-193 IACDERVI
+193 TACDERVI

-283 PEEQAN
+283 PEEQEN
-289 LAKIEQCREDLEERL
+289 LTKIEACREELEAQFAKE
-304 ASQELYIWMD
+304 AFCAAI
-314 GTDSQGCVRWSAK
+314 QGRTSNGSVRWTAK
-327 LYRQGEDTLWTLAFA
+327 LYWQGEDTLWTLCTS
-342 YREGIAEG
+342 YQEGIAEG
-350 RMERAG
+350 YMERAG
-356 KHYVWY
+356 KHYAWY
-362 SNGWVQSETADTQFE
+362 SDSWMLVDKADTRFGQ
-377 TWLDLCRWDMDTAEF
+377 WLDLFRWDMDTAAF
-392 VEETQED
+392 VEDTQED
-399 GRRRLVFSTQWTEE
+399 GYDRLRFTTQWEGEDQTIH
-413 NKTRHMQ
+413 TQ
-420 TVAVGYDKTGVLSGI
+420 TVQHTSKDTSVWVQ
-435 RIEQPNYPDTDKIHL
+435 IERPNYPDVDIIAL
-450 NFGDRVINPEGEKP
+450 CFGENVFFPEISKP
-464 ISQVFEEAEAAI
+464 ISQVFEEAEDAI

-495 GVSFRVA
+495 GVSFRIDD
-502 ADRLSSTGSDISF
+502 DRLSSTGSDISF

-536 TDGTWEQVPTVTTPN
+536 TDGTWQQVPTVTTPN

-614 NGDTPE
+614 NGDPE

-639 VLHWKTVSAKDSEDE
+639 VLHWKTVSAKNSEDE

-676 QLTENERRLTPR
+676 QLTEHDRRLTPR
-688 TDTMVRYEGVG
+688 TDTMVRYDGVG
-699 YVTLREDPDIP
+699 YETLREDPDVP

-731 YGSIGEDL
+731 CGSIGEDL
-739 NMSFYERKNQPIS
+739 NMILYERKNHPIS

-786 FDEDGNLVYMEFKPM
+786 FDEDGNLVYMEFKPI

-811 EIFADTQTEIQ
+811 EIFADTQTEIR
-822 EKIQSAV
+822 EKIQSTLEE
-829 RDVVTESFS
+829 RLITEPFS

-888 IHVYRDDTMGM
+888 IQVFRDDTMGM

-904 ETEVAVQSE
+904 QTEVAVQSE
-913 YEFRDVYLS
+913 YEYRDVYLS

-936 RFDESRK
+936 RFDEPRK

>member
-7 NLLIASIHGSIL
+7 NLLTASIHGSIL

-39 FLWLLAGIR
+39 YLWLLAGIR

-95 SLISYLRLK
+95 SLISYLKLK

-193 IACDERVI
+193 TACDERVI

-289 LAKIEQCREDLEERL
+289 LAKIEQCREDLEAQFAKE
-304 ASQELYIWMD
+304 AFCAAI
-314 GTDSQGCVRWSAK
+314 QGRTSNGSVRWTAK
-327 LYRQGEDTLWTLAFA
+327 LYWQGEDTLWTLCTS
-342 YREGIAEG
+342 YQEGIVEG
-350 RMERAG
+350 YMERAG
-356 KHYVWY
+356 KHYAWY
-362 SNGWVQSETADTQFE
+362 SDSWMLVDKADTRFGQ
-377 TWLDLCRWDMDTAEF
+377 WLDLFRWDMDTAAF
-392 VEETQED
+392 VEDTQED
-399 GRRRLVFSTQWTEE
+399 GYDRLRFTTQWEGEDQTIH
-413 NKTRHMQ
+413 TQ
-420 TVAVGYDKTGVLSGI
+420 TVQYTSKDTSVWVQ
-435 RIEQPNYPDTDKIHL
+435 IERPNYPDVDIIAL
-450 NFGDRVINPEGEKP
+450 CFGENVFFPEISKP

-495 GVSFRVA
+495 GVSFRIDD
-502 ADRLSSTGSDISF
+502 DRLSSTGSDISF

-654 VWADGEDFLHITHF
+654 VWADGENFLHITHF

-676 QLTENERRLTPR
+676 QLTEDDRRLIPR

-699 YVTLREDPDIP
+699 YETLREDPDVP

-731 YGSIGEDL
+731 CGSVGEDL

-786 FDEDGNLVYMEFKPM
+786 FDEDGNIVYMEFKPM

-829 RDVVTESFS
+829 RDVVTEPFS

-878 EYPNLPDEYA
+878 EYPNLPNEYA
-888 IHVYRDDTMGM
+888 IQVFRDDTMGM

-904 ETEVAVQSE
+904 KTEVAVQSE
-913 YEFRDVYLS
+913 YEYRDVYLS

-936 RFDESRK
+936 RFDEPRK

>member
-7 NLLIASIHGSIL
+7 NLLTASIHGSIL

-39 FLWLLAGIR
+39 YLWLLAGIR

-95 SLISYLRLK
+95 SLISYLKLK

-115 GWESNKIETAFILG
+115 GWESSKIETAFILG

-193 IACDERVI
+193 TACDERVI

-274 PAAQTEVLS
+274 PAAQTEALS

-289 LAKIEQCREDLEERL
+289 LAKIEACREELEAQFAKE
-304 ASQELYIWMD
+304 AFCAAI
-314 GTDSQGCVRWSAK
+314 QGRTSNGSVRWTAK
-327 LYRQGEDTLWTLAFA
+327 LYWQGEDTLWTLCTS
-342 YREGIAEG
+342 YQEGIAEG
-350 RMERAG
+350 YMERAG
-356 KHYVWY
+356 KHYAWY
-362 SNGWVQSETADTQFE
+362 SDSWMLVDKADTRFGQ
-377 TWLDLCRWDMDTAEF
+377 WLDLFRWDMDTAAF
-392 VEETQED
+392 VEDTQED
-399 GRRRLVFSTQWTEE
+399 GYDRLRFTTQWEGEDQTIH
-413 NKTRHMQ
+413 TQ
-420 TVAVGYDKTGVLSGI
+420 TVQYTSKDTSVWVQ
-435 RIEQPNYPDTDKIHL
+435 IERPNYPDVDIIAL
-450 NFGDRVINPEGEKP
+450 CFGENVFFPEISKP

-495 GVSFRVA
+495 GVSFRIDD
-502 ADRLSSTGSDISF
+502 DRLSSTGSDISF

-676 QLTENERRLTPR
+676 QLTEDDRRLIPR

-699 YVTLREDPDIP
+699 YETLREDPDVP

-724 TRGGWSW
+724 TGGGWSW

-739 NMSFYERKNQPIS
+739 NMNLYERKNQPIS
-752 FPEGIGVVSDEK
+752 FPEGIGVISDEK

-771 DVGDGTQEMDIYTYR
+771 DVGDGTQEMDIYTYC
-786 FDEDGNLVYMEFKPM
+786 FDENGNLVYMEFKPI

-822 EKIQSAV
+822 EKIQNAV
-829 RDVVTESFS
+829 RDVVTEPFS

-878 EYPNLPDEYA
+878 EYPNLPDEYS
-888 IHVYRDDTMGM
+888 IRVFRDDTMGM

-913 YEFRDVYLS
+913 YEYRDVYLS

-936 RFDESRK
+936 RFDEPRK

>member
-1 MERFLQ
+1 MECFLQ
-7 NLLIASIHGSIL
+7 NLLTASIHGSIL

-39 FLWLLAGIR
+39 YLWLLAGIR

-62 PEFTLSFAKISS
+62 PEFTLSFAKIFS
-74 LKWAAVLPWVWAVIA
+74 LKWAAVLPWAWAVIA

-95 SLISYLRLK
+95 SLISYLKLK
-104 DQVRDAIRIRG
+104 NQVRDAIRIRG
-115 GWESNKIETAFILG
+115 GWESDKIETAFILG

-140 MDSQSRQNI
+140 MDSQSRLNI

-193 IACDERVI
+193 TACDERVI

-289 LAKIEQCREDLEERL
+289 LAKIEACREELEAQFAKE
-304 ASQELYIWMD
+304 AFCAAI
-314 GTDSQGCVRWSAK
+314 QGRTSNGSVRWTAK
-327 LYRQGEDTLWTLAFA
+327 LYWQGEDTLWTLCTS
-342 YREGIAEG
+342 YQEGIAEG
-350 RMERAG
+350 YMERAG
-356 KHYVWY
+356 KHYAWY
-362 SNGWVQSETADTQFE
+362 SDSWMLVDKADTRFGQ
-377 TWLDLCRWDMDTAEF
+377 WLDLFRWDMDTAAF
-392 VEETQED
+392 VEDTQED
-399 GRRRLVFSTQWTEE
+399 GYDRLRFTTQWEGEDQTIH
-413 NKTRHMQ
+413 TQ
-420 TVAVGYDKTGVLSGI
+420 TVQYTSKDTSVWVQ
-435 RIEQPNYPDTDKIHL
+435 IERPNYPDVDIIAL
-450 NFGDRVINPEGEKP
+450 CFGENVFFPEISKP

-495 GVSFRVA
+495 GVSFRIDD
-502 ADRLSSTGSDISF
+502 DRLSSTGSDISF

-536 TDGTWEQVPTVTTPN
+536 TDGTWQQVPTVTTPN

-752 FPEGIGVVSDEK
+752 FPEGIGVVSDAK

-829 RDVVTESFS
+829 QDVVTEPFS

-870 QAARLAKQ
+870 QAARLAKR

-888 IHVYRDDTMGM
+888 IQVFRDDTMGM

-904 ETEVAVQSE
+904 KTEVAVQSE
-913 YEFRDVYLS
+913 YEYRDVYLS

-936 RFDESRK
+936 RFDEPRK

>member
-7 NLLIASIHGSIL
+7 NLLTASIHGSIL

-39 FLWLLAGIR
+39 YLWLLAGIR

-62 PEFTLSFAKISS
+62 PEFTLSFAKIFS
-74 LKWAAVLPWVWAVIA
+74 LKWAAVLPWAWAVIA

-95 SLISYLRLK
+95 SLISYLKLK
-104 DQVRDAIRIRG
+104 NQVRDAIRIRG
-115 GWESNKIETAFILG
+115 GWESDKIETAFILG

-140 MDSQSRQNI
+140 MDSQSRLNI

-193 IACDERVI
+193 TACDERVI

-289 LAKIEQCREDLEERL
+289 LAKIEACREELEAQFAKE
-304 ASQELYIWMD
+304 AFCAAI
-314 GTDSQGCVRWSAK
+314 QGRTSNGSVRWTAK
-327 LYRQGEDTLWTLAFA
+327 LYWQGEDTLWTLCTS
-342 YREGIAEG
+342 YQEGIAEG
-350 RMERAG
+350 YMERAG
-356 KHYVWY
+356 KHYAWY
-362 SNGWVQSETADTQFE
+362 SDSWMLVDKADTRFGQ
-377 TWLDLCRWDMDTAEF
+377 WLDLFRWDMDTAAF
-392 VEETQED
+392 VEDTQED
-399 GRRRLVFSTQWTEE
+399 GYDRLRFTTQWEGEDQTIH
-413 NKTRHMQ
+413 TQ
-420 TVAVGYDKTGVLSGI
+420 TVQYTSKDTSVWVQ
-435 RIEQPNYPDTDKIHL
+435 IERPNYPDVDIIAL
-450 NFGDRVINPEGEKP
+450 CFGENVFFPEISKP

-495 GVSFRVA
+495 GVSFRIDD
-502 ADRLSSTGSDISF
+502 DRLSSTGSDISF

-536 TDGTWEQVPTVTTPN
+536 TDGTWQQVPTVTTPN

-752 FPEGIGVVSDEK
+752 FPEGIGVVSDAK

-829 RDVVTESFS
+829 QDVVTEPFS

-878 EYPNLPDEYA
+878 EYPNLPNEYA
-888 IHVYRDDTMGM
+888 IQVFRDDTMGM

-904 ETEVAVQSE
+904 KTEVAVQSE
-913 YEFRDVYLS
+913 YEYRDVYLS

-936 RFDESRK
+936 RFDEPRK

>member
-7 NLLIASIHGSIL
+7 NLLTASIHGSIL

-39 FLWLLAGIR
+39 YLWLLAGIR

-95 SLISYLRLK
+95 SLISYLKLK
-104 DQVRDAIRIRG
+104 NQVRDAIRIRG
-115 GWESNKIETAFILG
+115 GWESSKIETAFILG

-193 IACDERVI
+193 TACDERVI

-289 LAKIEQCREDLEERL
+289 LAKIEACREELEAQFAKE
-304 ASQELYIWMD
+304 AFCAAI
-314 GTDSQGCVRWSAK
+314 QGRTSNGSVRWTAK
-327 LYRQGEDTLWTLAFA
+327 LYWQGEDTLWTL
-342 YREGIAEG
+342 YTPYQEGIAEG
-350 RMERAG
+350 YMERAG
-356 KHYVWY
+356 KHYAWY
-362 SNGWVQSETADTQFE
+362 SDSWMLVDKADTRFGQ
-377 TWLDLCRWDMDTAEF
+377 WLDLFRWDMDTAAF
-392 VEETQED
+392 VEDTQED
-399 GRRRLVFSTQWTEE
+399 GYDRLRFTTQWEGEDQTIH
-413 NKTRHMQ
+413 TQ
-420 TVAVGYDKTGVLSGI
+420 TVQYTSKDTSVWVQ
-435 RIEQPNYPDTDKIHL
+435 IERPNYPDVDIIAL
-450 NFGDRVINPEGEKP
+450 CFGENVFFPEISKP
-464 ISQVFEEAEAAI
+464 ISQVFEEAGAAI

-495 GVSFRVA
+495 GVSFRIDD
-502 ADRLSSTGSDISF
+502 DRLSSTGSDISF
-515 YQMEFGKGNLF
+515 YQMEFGKGSLF

-586 KRFENRGQEGNGVTR
+586 KRFENRGQEENGVTR

-654 VWADGEDFLHITHF
+654 VWADGENFLHITHF

-676 QLTENERRLTPR
+676 QLTEDDRRLIPR

-699 YVTLREDPDIP
+699 YETLREDPDIP

-739 NMSFYERKNQPIS
+739 NMNLYERKNQPIS
-752 FPEGIGVVSDEK
+752 FPEGIGVISDEK

-771 DVGDGTQEMDIYTYR
+771 DVGDGTQEMDIYTYC
-786 FDEDGNLVYMEFKPM
+786 FDENGNLVYMEFKPI

-829 RDVVTESFS
+829 RDVVTEPFS

-845 YTSGDFNIRQDSF
+845 YTSGDFNVRQDSF

-870 QAARLAKQ
+870 QAARLAKR
-878 EYPNLPDEYA
+878 EYPNLPNEYS
-888 IHVYRDDTMGM
+888 ILVFRDDTMGM

-904 ETEVAVQSE
+904 KTEVAVQSE
-913 YEFRDVYLS
+913 YEYRDVYLS

-936 RFDESRK
+936 RFDEPRK

>member
-7 NLLIASIHGSIL
+7 NLLTASIHGSIL

-39 FLWLLAGIR
+39 YLWLLAGIR

-95 SLISYLRLK
+95 SLISYLKLK
-104 DQVRDAIRIRG
+104 NQVRDAIRIRG
-115 GWESNKIETAFILG
+115 GWESSKIETAFILG

-193 IACDERVI
+193 TACDERVI

-289 LAKIEQCREDLEERL
+289 LAKIEACREELEAQFAKE
-304 ASQELYIWMD
+304 AFCAAI
-314 GTDSQGCVRWSAK
+314 QGRTSNGSVRWTAK
-327 LYRQGEDTLWTLAFA
+327 LYWQGEDTLWTLCTS
-342 YREGIAEG
+342 YQEGIAEG
-350 RMERAG
+350 YMERAG
-356 KHYVWY
+356 KHYAWY
-362 SNGWVQSETADTQFE
+362 SDSWMLVDKADTRFGQ
-377 TWLDLCRWDMDTAEF
+377 WLDLFRWDMDTAAF
-392 VEETQED
+392 VEDTQED
-399 GRRRLVFSTQWTEE
+399 GYDRLRFTTQWEGEDQTIH
-413 NKTRHMQ
+413 TQ
-420 TVAVGYDKTGVLSGI
+420 TVQYTSKDTSVWVQ
-435 RIEQPNYPDTDKIHL
+435 IERPNYPDVDIIAL
-450 NFGDRVINPEGEKP
+450 CFGENVFFPEISKP

-495 GVSFRVA
+495 GVSFRIDD
-502 ADRLSSTGSDISF
+502 DRLSSTGSDISF

-559 AKMNSTYE
+559 ARMNSTYE

-614 NGDTPE
+614 NGDPE

-676 QLTENERRLTPR
+676 QLTEDDRRLIPR
-688 TDTMVRYEGVG
+688 TDTMVRYDGVG
-699 YVTLREDPDIP
+699 YETLREDPDIP

-739 NMSFYERKNQPIS
+739 NMNLYERKNQPIS

-786 FDEDGNLVYMEFKPM
+786 FDEDGNLVYMEFKPI

-829 RDVVTESFS
+829 RDVVTEPFS

-878 EYPNLPDEYA
+878 EYPNLPNEYA

-913 YEFRDVYLS
+913 YEYRDVYLS

-936 RFDESRK
+936 SFDEPRK

>member
-1 MERFLQ
+1 MERFLE
-7 NLLIASIHGSIL
+7 NLFTASIHGSIL

-39 FLWLLAGIR
+39 YLWLLAGIR

-95 SLISYLRLK
+95 SLISYLKLK
-104 DQVRDAIRIRG
+104 NQVRDAIRIRG
-115 GWESNKIETAFILG
+115 GWESSKIETAFILG

-193 IACDERVI
+193 TACDERVI

-289 LAKIEQCREDLEERL
+289 LAKIEQCREELEAQFAKE
-304 ASQELYIWMD
+304 AFCAAI
-314 GTDSQGCVRWSAK
+314 QGRTSNGSVRWTAK
-327 LYRQGEDTLWTLAFA
+327 LYWQGEDTLWTLCTS
-342 YREGIAEG
+342 YQEGIAEG
-350 RMERAG
+350 YMERAG
-356 KHYVWY
+356 KHYAWY
-362 SNGWVQSETADTQFE
+362 SDSWMLVDKADTRFGQ
-377 TWLDLCRWDMDTAEF
+377 WLDLFRWDMDTAAF
-392 VEETQED
+392 VEDTQED
-399 GRRRLVFSTQWTEE
+399 GDDRLRFTTQWEGEDQTIH
-413 NKTRHMQ
+413 TQ
-420 TVAVGYDKTGVLSGI
+420 TVQYTSKDTSVWVQ
-435 RIEQPNYPDTDKIHL
+435 IERPNYPDVDIIAL
-450 NFGDRVINPEGEKP
+450 CFGENVFFPEISKP

-495 GVSFRVA
+495 GVSFRIDD
-502 ADRLSSTGSDISF
+502 DRLSSTGSDISF

-625 ERCYTKLEELKQRK
+625 DRCYAKLEELKQRK

-699 YVTLREDPDIP
+699 YETLREDPDVP

-752 FPEGIGVVSDEK
+752 FPEGIGVISDEK
-764 VCFAAVW
+764 VCFATVW

-829 RDVVTESFS
+829 QDVVTEPFS

-870 QAARLAKQ
+870 QAVRLAKQ

-888 IHVYRDDTMGM
+888 IHVCRDDTMGM

-936 RFDESRK
+936 RFDEPRK

>member
-74 LKWAAVLPWVWAVIA
+74 LKWAAVLPWVWAAIA

-115 GWESNKIETAFILG
+115 GWESDKIETAFILG

-193 IACDERVI
+193 TACDERVI

-289 LAKIEQCREDLEERL
+289 LAKIEACREELEAQFAKE
-304 ASQELYIWMD
+304 AFCAAI
-314 GTDSQGCVRWSAK
+314 QGRTSNGSVRWTAK
-327 LYRQGEDTLWTLAFA
+327 LYWQGEDTLWTLCT
-342 YREGIAEG
+342 YYQEGIAEG
-350 RMERAG
+350 YMERAG
-356 KHYVWY
+356 KHYAWY
-362 SNGWVQSETADTQFE
+362 SDSWMLVDKADTRFGQ
-377 TWLDLCRWDMDTAEF
+377 WLDLFRWDMDTAAF
-392 VEETQED
+392 VEDTQED
-399 GRRRLVFSTQWTEE
+399 GYDRLRFTTQWEGEDQTIH
-413 NKTRHMQ
+413 TQ
-420 TVAVGYDKTGVLSGI
+420 TVQYTSKDTSVWVQ
-435 RIEQPNYPDTDKIHL
+435 IERPNYPDVDIIAL
-450 NFGDRVINPEGEKP
+450 CFGENVFFPESSKP

-495 GVSFRVA
+495 GVSFRIDD
-502 ADRLSSTGSDISF
+502 DRLSSTGSDISF

-625 ERCYTKLEELKQRK
+625 DRCYTKLEELKQRK
-639 VLHWKTVSAKDSEDE
+639 VLHWKTVSARDSEDE

-676 QLTENERRLTPR
+676 QLTEHERRLTPR

-699 YVTLREDPDIP
+699 YETLREDPDVP

-752 FPEGIGVVSDEK
+752 FPEGIGVISDEK
-764 VCFAAVW
+764 VCFATVW

-811 EIFADTQTEIQ
+811 EIFTDTQTEIQ

-829 RDVVTESFS
+829 RDVVTEPFS

-878 EYPNLPDEYA
+878 EYPNLPNEYS

-904 ETEVAVQSE
+904 KTEVAVQSE

>member
-1 MERFLQ
+1 MERFLE
-7 NLLIASIHGSIL
+7 NLFTASIHGSIL

-39 FLWLLAGIR
+39 YLWLLAGIR

-95 SLISYLRLK
+95 SLISYLKLK

-193 IACDERVI
+193 TACDERVI

-289 LAKIEQCREDLEERL
+289 LAKIEACREELEAQFAKE
-304 ASQELYIWMD
+304 AFCAAI
-314 GTDSQGCVRWSAK
+314 QGRTSNGSVRWTAK
-327 LYRQGEDTLWTLAFA
+327 LYWQGEDTLWTLCTS
-342 YREGIAEG
+342 YQEGIAEG
-350 RMERAG
+350 YMERAG
-356 KHYVWY
+356 KHYAWY
-362 SNGWVQSETADTQFE
+362 SDSWMLVDKADTRFGQ
-377 TWLDLCRWDMDTAEF
+377 WLDLFRWDMDTAAF
-392 VEETQED
+392 VEDTQED
-399 GRRRLVFSTQWTEE
+399 GYDRLRFTTQWEGEDQTIH
-413 NKTRHMQ
+413 TQ
-420 TVAVGYDKTGVLSGI
+420 TVQYTSKDTSVWVQ
-435 RIEQPNYPDTDKIHL
+435 IERPNYPDVDIIAL
-450 NFGDRVINPEGEKP
+450 CFGENVFFPEISKP

-676 QLTENERRLTPR
+676 QLTENDRRLIPR
-688 TDTMVRYEGVG
+688 TDTMVRYDGVG
-699 YVTLREDPDIP
+699 YETLREDPDVP

-752 FPEGIGVVSDEK
+752 FPEGIGVISDEK

-771 DVGDGTQEMDIYTYR
+771 DMGDGTQEMDIYTYC
-786 FDEDGNLVYMEFKPM
+786 FDENGNLVYMEFKPM

-829 RDVVTESFS
+829 QDVVTEPFS

-845 YTSGDFNIRQDSF
+845 YTSGDFNVRQGSC
-858 VNTQVSPVTGPV
+858 VNAQGSPVTGPV
-870 QAARLAKQ
+870 QAARLAKR
-878 EYPNLPDEYA
+878 EYPNLPNEYS
-888 IHVYRDDTMGM
+888 ILVFRDDTMGM

-913 YEFRDVYLS
+913 YEYRDVYLS

-936 RFDESRK
+936 SFDEPRK

>member
-1 MERFLQ
+1 MERFLE
-7 NLLIASIHGSIL
+7 NLFTASIHGSIL
-19 IFAVLLLRLVLL
+19 ILAVLLLRLVLL

-39 FLWLLAGIR
+39 YLWLLAGIR

-74 LKWAAVLPWVWAVIA
+74 LKWAAVLPWAWAVIA

-95 SLISYLRLK
+95 SLISYLKLK

-115 GWESNKIETAFILG
+115 GWESDKIETAFILG

-193 IACDERVI
+193 TACDERVI

-289 LAKIEQCREDLEERL
+289 LAKIEQCREELEAQFAKE
-304 ASQELYIWMD
+304 AFCAAI
-314 GTDSQGCVRWSAK
+314 QGRTSNGSVRWTAK
-327 LYRQGEDTLWTLAFA
+327 LYWQGEDTLWTLCTS
-342 YREGIAEG
+342 YQEGIAEG
-350 RMERAG
+350 YMERAG
-356 KHYVWY
+356 KHYAWY
-362 SNGWVQSETADTQFE
+362 SDSWMLVDKADTRFGQ
-377 TWLDLCRWDMDTAEF
+377 WLDLFRWDMDTAAF
-392 VEETQED
+392 VEDTQED
-399 GRRRLVFSTQWTEE
+399 GYDRLRFTTQWEGEDQTIH
-413 NKTRHMQ
+413 TQ
-420 TVAVGYDKTGVLSGI
+420 TVQYTSKDTSVWVQ
-435 RIEQPNYPDTDKIHL
+435 IERPNYPDVDIIAL
-450 NFGDRVINPEGEKP
+450 CFGENVFFPEISKP

-495 GVSFRVA
+495 GVSFRIDD
-502 ADRLSSTGSDISF
+502 DRLSSTGSDISF

-676 QLTENERRLTPR
+676 QLTEDDRRLTPR
-688 TDTMVRYEGVG
+688 TDTMVRYDGVG
-699 YVTLREDPDIP
+699 YETLREDPDIP

-739 NMSFYERKNQPIS
+739 NMNLYERKNQPIS

-771 DVGDGTQEMDIYTYR
+771 DVGDGTQEMDIYTYC
-786 FDEDGNLVYMEFKPM
+786 FDEDGNLVYMEFKPI

-829 RDVVTESFS
+829 RDVVTEPFS

-878 EYPNLPDEYA
+878 EYSNLPNEYA
-888 IHVYRDDTMGM
+888 IQVFRDDTMGM

-904 ETEVAVQSE
+904 KTEVAVQSE
-913 YEFRDVYLS
+913 YEYRDVYLS

-936 RFDESRK
+936 RFDEPRK

>member
-7 NLLIASIHGSIL
+7 NLLTASIHGSIL

-39 FLWLLAGIR
+39 YLWLLAGIR

-62 PEFTLSFAKISS
+62 PKFTLSFAKISS

-95 SLISYLRLK
+95 SLISYLKLK
-104 DQVRDAIRIRG
+104 NQVRDAIRIRG
-115 GWESNKIETAFILG
+115 GWESDKIKTAFILG

-193 IACDERVI
+193 TACDERVI

-210 AYSSALLRCSS
+210 VYSSALLRCSS

-289 LAKIEQCREDLEERL
+289 LAKIEACREELEAQFAKE
-304 ASQELYIWMD
+304 AFCAAI
-314 GTDSQGCVRWSAK
+314 QGRTSNGSVRWTAK
-327 LYRQGEDTLWTLAFA
+327 LYWQGEDTLWTLCTS
-342 YREGIAEG
+342 YQEGIAEG
-350 RMERAG
+350 YMERAG
-356 KHYVWY
+356 KHYAWY
-362 SNGWVQSETADTQFE
+362 SDSWMLVDKADTRFGQ
-377 TWLDLCRWDMDTAEF
+377 WLDLFRWDMDTAAF
-392 VEETQED
+392 VEDTQED
-399 GRRRLVFSTQWTEE
+399 GYDRLRFTTQWEGEDQTIH
-413 NKTRHMQ
+413 TQ
-420 TVAVGYDKTGVLSGI
+420 TVQYTSKDTSVWVQ
-435 RIEQPNYPDTDKIHL
+435 IERPNYPDVDIIAL
-450 NFGDRVINPEGEKP
+450 CFGENVFFPEISKP

-495 GVSFRVA
+495 GVSFRIDD
-502 ADRLSSTGSDISF
+502 DRLSSTGSDISF

-526 TTDEYWIEKY
+526 TTDVYWIEKY

-620 AKAAV
+620 AKTAV

-654 VWADGEDFLHITHF
+654 VWADGENFLHITHF

-676 QLTENERRLTPR
+676 QLTEHDRRLIPR
-688 TDTMVRYEGVG
+688 TDTMVRYDGVG
-699 YVTLREDPDIP
+699 YETLREDPDIP

-786 FDEDGNLVYMEFKPM
+786 FDEDGNLVYMEFKPI

-829 RDVVTESFS
+829 RDVVTEPFS

-845 YTSGDFNIRQDSF
+845 YTSGDFNIRQESF

-878 EYPNLPDEYA
+878 EYPNLSNEYS
-888 IHVYRDDTMGM
+888 IRVFRDDTMGM

-904 ETEVAVQSE
+904 KTEVAVQSE
-913 YEFRDVYLS
+913 YEYRDVYLS

-936 RFDESRK
+936 SFDEPRK

>member
-1 MERFLQ
+1 
-7 NLLIASIHGSIL
+7 
-19 IFAVLLLRLVLL
+19 
-31 KTPKKYIC
+31 
-39 FLWLLAGIR
+39 
-48 LLLPI
+48 
-53 EIRSDLSLQ
+53 
-62 PEFTLSFAKISS
+62 
-74 LKWAAVLPWVWAVIA
+74 
-89 ACFAIY
+89 
-95 SLISYLRLK
+95 
-104 DQVRDAIRIRG
+104 
-115 GWESNKIETAFILG
+115 
-129 FIKPKI
+129 
-135 YIPMG
+135 
-140 MDSQSRQNI
+140 
-149 LAHERTHLD
+149 
-158 KGDHWIKMIGFL
+158 
-170 ALALHWFNPL
+170 
-180 VWVAY
+180 
-185 ILLCKDIE
+185 
-193 IACDERVI
+193 
-201 RFMELDERK
+201 
-210 AYSSALLRCSS
+210 
-221 RRAHFAASPVAF
+221 
-233 GEVSVKQRILSIL
+233 
-246 KYKKPS
+246 
-252 FWLSLLGVL
+252 
-261 AFFFVAVCFLTSP
+261 
-274 PAAQTEVLS
+274 
-283 PEEQAN
+283 
-289 LAKIEQCREDLEERL
+289 
-304 ASQELYIWMD
+304 
-314 GTDSQGCVRWSAK
+314 
-327 LYRQGEDTLWTLAFA
+327 
-342 YREGIAEG
+342 
-350 RMERAG
+350 
-356 KHYVWY
+356 
-362 SNGWVQSETADTQFE
+362 
-377 TWLDLCRWDMDTAEF
+377 
-392 VEETQED
+392 
-399 GRRRLVFSTQWTEE
+399 
-413 NKTRHMQ
+413 
-420 TVAVGYDKTGVLSGI
+420 
-435 RIEQPNYPDTDKIHL
+435 
-450 NFGDRVINPEGEKP
+450 
-464 ISQVFEEAEAAI
+464 
-476 RDENVTNAE
+476 
-485 LESQAVYNDW
+485 
-495 GVSFRVA
+495 
-502 ADRLSSTGSDISF
+502 
-515 YQMEFGKGNLF
+515 MEFGKGNLF

-536 TDGTWEQVPTVTTPN
+536 TDGIWEQVPTVTTPN

-786 FDEDGNLVYMEFKPM
+786 FDENGNLVYMEFKPI

-811 EIFADTQTEIQ
+811 EIFADTQTEIH

-878 EYPNLPDEYA
+878 EYPNLPNEYS
-888 IHVYRDDTMGM
+888 IRVFRDDTMGM

-904 ETEVAVQSE
+904 QTEVAVQSE
-913 YEFRDVYLS
+913 YEYRDIYLS

-936 RFDESRK
+936 RFDEPRK

>member
-7 NLLIASIHGSIL
+7 NLLTASIHGSIL

-39 FLWLLAGIR
+39 YLWLLAGIR

-95 SLISYLRLK
+95 SLISYLKLK
-104 DQVRDAIRIRG
+104 NQVRDAIQIRG
-115 GWESNKIETAFILG
+115 GWESDKIETAFILG

-140 MDSQSRQNI
+140 MDSQSRLNI

-193 IACDERVI
+193 TACDERVI

-283 PEEQAN
+283 PEEQEN
-289 LAKIEQCREDLEERL
+289 LAKIEQCREELEAQFAKE
-304 ASQELYIWMD
+304 AFCAAI
-314 GTDSQGCVRWSAK
+314 QGRTSNGSVRWTAK
-327 LYRQGEDTLWTLAFA
+327 LYWQGEDTLWTLCTS
-342 YREGIAEG
+342 YQEGIAEG
-350 RMERAG
+350 YMERAG
-356 KHYVWY
+356 KHYAWY
-362 SNGWVQSETADTQFE
+362 SDSWMLVDKADTRFGQ
-377 TWLDLCRWDMDTAEF
+377 WLDLFRWDMDTAAF
-392 VEETQED
+392 VEDTQED
-399 GRRRLVFSTQWTEE
+399 GYDRLRFTTQWEGEDQTIH
-413 NKTRHMQ
+413 TQ
-420 TVAVGYDKTGVLSGI
+420 TVQYTSKDTSVWVQ
-435 RIEQPNYPDTDKIHL
+435 IERPNYPDVDIIAL
-450 NFGDRVINPEGEKP
+450 CFGENVFFPEISKP

-495 GVSFRVA
+495 GVSFRIDD
-502 ADRLSSTGSDISF
+502 DRLSSTGSDISF

-614 NGDTPE
+614 NGDPE

-639 VLHWKTVSAKDSEDE
+639 VLHWKTVSAKNSEDE

-676 QLTENERRLTPR
+676 QLTEDDRRLTPR

-699 YVTLREDPDIP
+699 YETLREDPDVP

-739 NMSFYERKNQPIS
+739 NMILYERKNHPIS

-771 DVGDGTQEMDIYTYR
+771 DVGDETQEMDIYTYR
-786 FDEDGNLVYMEFKPM
+786 FDEDGNLVYMEFKPI

-829 RDVVTESFS
+829 RDVVTEPFS

-845 YTSGDFNIRQDSF
+845 YTSGDFNVRQDSF

-888 IHVYRDDTMGM
+888 IQVFRDDTMGM

-904 ETEVAVQSE
+904 KTEVAVQSE
-913 YEFRDVYLS
+913 YEYRDVYLS